1 MLLQKASDKF
11 KLYSVIILDEVH
23 ELRLNTD
30 LLIGML
36 SGVISARH
44 VKLDVVLISAK
55 TCINQERQVLRRAAK
70 GGAFGKNDKSWAAS
84 FSVKAC
90 ADECYLA
97 N

>member
-11 KLYSVIILDEVH
+11 KRYSVIILDEVH

-36 SGVISARH
+36 SGVISA
-44 VKLDVVLISAK
+44 
-55 TCINQERQVLRRAAK
+55 QRQVLGRAAK
-70 GGAFGKNDKSWAAS
+70 GGAFEKNDKSWAAS

>member
-11 KLYSVIILDEVH
+11 KRYSVIILDEVH

-44 VKLDVVLISAK
+44 
-55 TCINQERQVLRRAAK
+55 
-70 GGAFGKNDKSWAAS
+70 NDKSWAERQKVVLS
-84 FSVKAC
+84 RRTTSPGQQVFSVKAC